1 MSEDDNLLLKML
13 VEQGKQNTEITRA
26 MAVSLA
32 ELSAT
37 VKHLE
42 KRVDEVAPQVQRN
55 IEKTARTDEHFLQ
68 NEDRQKD
75 SRANRAQ
82 GIAFFSLGVA
92 VLGWLANFFGW
103 SGE

>member
-1 MSEDDNLLLKML
+1 MPEDDSLLLKML
-13 VEQGKQNTEITRA
+13 VEQGKQNTELTRA

-55 IEKTARTDEHFLQ
+55 IEKSARTDEHFLQ

-82 GIAFFSLGVA
+82 AIAVFSLGVA
-92 VLGWLANFFGW
+92 ALTWLAGIFGW